1 MTSTHD
7 ETYQQVLK
15 DCMTP
20 LDRLLMNYAAGR
32 LEEQEKL
39 LVTAARA
46 LNPDVR
52 SRIAQFE
59 AMGAHLMCQQAPAP
73 VSAACLNAI
82 MARID
87 AQHAEETEAEDAA
100 ALKQQANTGAAVK
113 AMPSPV
119 PVSVPVPDLNIP
131 EIIQAL
137 IANVCAHRQQWSHM
151 TRGVM
156 RMELTVRRPP
166 QPAKQ
171 AVQKRLRLMKLPPG
185 GAAPRHAHAGTEI
198 TLVLEGEFS
207 DELGTFRRGDVVIIT
222 DPRFA
227 HAPRAGGE
235 GCTCLTLTEARLRF
249 HDPLARI
256 MNTFWRI

>member
-46 LNPDVR
+46 LNSDVR

-87 AQHAEETEAEDAA
+87 AQHAMEEESSQEAEEAA
-100 ALKQQANTGAAVK
+100 FRQEANTGAAVK
-113 AMPSPV
+113 AMPSPA
-119 PVSVPVPDLNIP
+119 PVPDLNIP

-185 GAAPRHAHAGTEI
+185 EAAPRHAHAGTEI
-198 TLVLEGEFS
+198 TLVLEGDFS

-222 DPRFA
+222 DPRFV
-227 HAPRAGGE
+227 HAPRAGE
-235 GCTCLTLTEARLRF
+235 AGCTCLTLTEARLRF